1 MPKEHEDAMPAEGE
15 YRPRRMRAIH
25 ILTAAGLAAAAGLTL
40 NAAPQ
45 SANAAQKPTLAQ
57 ARQQL
62 QQLNNKVDQLD
73 NQVNKAAQ
81 DMKAAQKQSASLAKA
96 VSAERARFGQLHKA
110 VAQMAATAY
119 KTGDMGSVA
128 QFVGAKDPQAVLDQ
142 VSIFTQLSTN
152 RTDALAQYIASAQR
166 LQREQ
171 AQSVQ
176 AVSDLAQKKSSLQ
189 AQEKQA
195 TSAIGKQRKLIVE
208 VGGNISPGSTNK
220 EGCSA
225 QATGRA
231 VKVLEFACNQIG
243 DPYVFGGAGPND
255 WDCSG
260 LTMVAWKQVGFNMD
274 HYVPNQASVT
284 NYVSK
289 ANLEPGDLVFFNN
302 YDHVGLYIGSGLF
315 VEAPHTGDVVKI
327 ASLNDSYYRTVFMH
341 GGRPPQ

>member
-1 MPKEHEDAMPAEGE
+1 
-15 YRPRRMRAIH
+15 MRAVH

-40 NAAPQ
+40 NAAPM
-45 SANAAQKPTLAQ
+45 SANASQKPTLAQ

-62 QQLNNKVDQLD
+62 QQLNNQVDQLD
-73 NQVNKAAQ
+73 NQVQKASQ
-81 DMKAAQKQSASLAKA
+81 DMKAAQKQSAALTKALAG
-96 VSAERARFGQLHKA
+96 ERVHFSQLHKV
-110 VAQMAATAY
+110 VAQLAATAY
-119 KTGDMGSVA
+119 KNGDMGSVA
-128 QFVGAKDPQAVLDQ
+128 QFVSAKDPQSVLDQ
-142 VSIFTQLSTN
+142 VSIFQQISVN

-171 AQSVQ
+171 AQSAQ
-176 AVSDLAQKKSSLQ
+176 AVSDLAQKKSSLVG
-189 AQEKQA
+189 QEKQA
-195 TSAIGKQRKLIVE
+195 TQAIGKQRKLIVQ
-208 VGGNISPGSTNK
+208 VGGNLSPGSTNK

-231 VKVLEFACNQIG
+231 IKVLEFACNQIG
-243 DPYVFGGAGPND
+243 DPYVFGGAGPST

-260 LTMVAWKQVGFNMD
+260 LTMMAWKQVGFNMD

-289 ANLEPGDLVFFNN
+289 ANLQPGDLVFFNN
-302 YDHVGLYIGSGLF
+302 YDHVGLYIGSDLF

-341 GGRPPQ
+341 GGRPPG